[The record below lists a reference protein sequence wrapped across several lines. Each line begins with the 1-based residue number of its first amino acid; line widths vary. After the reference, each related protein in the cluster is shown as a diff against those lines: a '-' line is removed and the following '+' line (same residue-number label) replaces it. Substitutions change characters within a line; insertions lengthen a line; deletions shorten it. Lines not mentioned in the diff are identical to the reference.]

1 MITSLLYKRFQKEL
15 APKLQK
21 DLGLKNPMQVPK
33 IEKICVNVGMG
44 SYILKSGK
52 KDYSF
57 VEKTLSL
64 ITGQKPVLRNSRM
77 SVSNF
82 KLREGMPVGLSVTLR
97 GVAAYNFLEKVI
109 NIALPRVRDFRGVS
123 RKIFDKKGNCSIG
136 FTDQT
141 VFPEGELRDDLSKP
155 YGLQVTVV
163 TNTDNSDHSLKLLE
177 MFGFPFRKDA
187 KKEAKES

>member
-1 MITSLLYKRFQKEL
+1 MKSLLYKRFRKEI
-15 APKLQK
+15 APQLQK
-21 DLGLKNPMQVPK
+21 DLGVTNPMQVPC
-33 IEKICVNVGMG
+33 IEKVCVNVGMG
-44 SYILKSGK
+44 SYLLRSGK

-64 ITGQKPVLRNSRM
+64 ITGQKPVLRNARM
-77 SVSNF
+77 AVSNF
-82 KLREGMPVGLSVTLR
+82 KLRAGMPVGLTVTLR
-97 GVAAYNFLEKVI
+97 RDAAYNFLEKVI

-155 YGLQVTVV
+155 YGLQITIV
-163 TNTDNSDHSLKLLE
+163 TNTDNSGAAMRLLE
-177 MFGFPFRKDA
+177 MFNFPFRK
-187 KKEAKES
+187 ETREKESQ